1 MPALVRH
8 PQRGPSRVL
17 GLGDRAHQDVGQH
30 RVIPRR
36 DAHLHVDVGGR
47 VHLRRP
53 PRAPPPGRP
62 GEAGL
67 QQPGVDELVQVK
79 GRQLAGDPDRGR
91 RLVPGDRAVGAADE
105 LVHPPPQ
112 VIGQHG
118 DGRQGTGIRSHA
130 FHSNAYSHR
139 RKMRR

>member
-1 MPALVRH
+1 VPALVRH
-8 PQRGPSRVL
+8 PQRGPPGVL
-17 GLGDRAHQDVGQH
+17 GHRDRAHQDVGQH
-30 RVIPRR
+30 RVISRR

-47 VHLRRP
+47 VHLRR
-53 PRAPPPGRP
+53 APGAPQPGRP

-67 QQPGVDELVQVK
+67 EQPRVDQLVQVK

-105 LVHPPPQ
+105 LVHPPAQ

-118 DGRQGTGIRSHA
+118 HGGQGLGIGTHTL
-130 FHSNAYSHR
+130 HINAYSHR
-139 RKMRR
+139 LKI